1 MSPEGRDP
9 VNTAA
14 AFILFAA
21 SLAMATGCFLGIV
34 RRYRKLGGGFP
45 WLFSLGF
52 AGASIAA
59 LAALRALLGA

>member
-1 MSPEGRDP
+1 MT
-9 VNTAA
+9 TAA
-14 AFILFAA
+14 AVILLAVT
-21 SLAMATGCFLGIV
+21 LAMATGCFLGIV

-52 AGASIAA
+52 AAASLAA

>member
-1 MSPEGRDP
+1 MPAKGRIP
-9 VNTAA
+9 VTTAA

-21 SLAMATGCFLGIV
+21 SFAVATGCFLGIV

-52 AGASIAA
+52 AAASIAA